1 MLIWAGAG
9 IAVKEALVVFTPLTL
24 IVLRFSIA
32 VLLML
37 CIGLIFR
44 KNEVLGLQRVEK
56 KDIPLFLL
64 GGVLQPFLYFIF
76 ETYTYQSFD
85 SPTIA
90 EAMLSTQPIM
100 APIMAWLLL
109 REQVTRNNI
118 LGILISTAGMLLLL
132 LVGSQDFAL
141 GNPWGILLAVITVS
155 CSVGYGVILR
165 KIPEKYS
172 SLSIVF
178 YVQLISLV
186 LFYILWGGDI
196 LLNSPQ
202 SSSILLNTPQS
213 SSILLNTPQS
223 SSILLNTTQSSSI
236 LLNTPQSS
244 SILLNTPQSSSILLN
259 TPQSSSI
266 LLNTP
271 QSSSILLN
279 TPQSSSIL
287 LPSILAVLY
296 LAVLASV
303 TAFILFCFTVRYIGV
318 TRANIFNNVRPVFTA
333 LIMWIFFSEQLP
345 VWKWIGIII
354 IIIGLFI
361 SQKQRK
367 T

>member
-141 GNPWGILLAVITVS
+141 GNPWGILLAIITVS

-186 LFYILWGGDI
+186 LFYSLWGGDI

-202 SSSILLNTPQS
+202 SSSILLNSPQS
-213 SSILLNTPQS
+213 Y
-223 SSILLNTTQSSSI
+223 SILLNTTQSSSI
-236 LLNTPQSS
+236 LLS
-244 SILLNTPQSSSILLN
+244 
-259 TPQSSSI
+259 
-266 LLNTP
+266 
-271 QSSSILLN
+271 
-279 TPQSSSIL
+279 
-287 LPSILAVLY
+287 SILAVLY
-296 LAVLASV
+296 LAILASV